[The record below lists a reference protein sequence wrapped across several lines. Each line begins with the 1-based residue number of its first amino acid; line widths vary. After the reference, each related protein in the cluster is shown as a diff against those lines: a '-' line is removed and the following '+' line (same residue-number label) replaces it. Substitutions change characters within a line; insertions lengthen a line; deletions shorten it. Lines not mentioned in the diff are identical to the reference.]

1 MTAPQ
6 PLATAV
12 PFFDLPLKGLFG
24 LVVFIS
30 PPFFKF
36 LTSAAFVFLTTV
48 LPFLP
53 ALFFF

>member
-1 MTAPQ
+1 MIAPQ